1 MYKKTTP
8 QQKLFGVGAQL
19 SPSLRS
25 RIESSWAHLFKFEV
39 LPILFKNEDRYAMLY
54 GKTGRPN
61 FSVARLLGLCLLQ
74 ELNNLSDQ
82 QALDTFSFDIRWRYA
97 LDVSDEEDYF
107 SRRSLVEFRRRLAAK
122 DPEMKLVRNVFD
134 HIRDSA
140 IKELGLSASNQR
152 LDSTDII
159 SNIRIRGR
167 LALFSNTLTLFLKSL
182 DESEFSRIPK
192 AIQQWHSSESE
203 GWFGLG
209 PAEQKVKLGELAQ
222 YLYELMVIFDKDNEV
237 RNSEPYQLLHRL
249 FCEQCEFING
259 HPSDEQSSKI
269 QVKKQSE
276 GETLQSPYDPEA
288 SYGHKGAG
296 YSVHIT
302 ETCNNS
308 EKTEIITDY
317 EVHGAARSDIGKA
330 LSVIE
335 RLDAAGL
342 KPETLFAD
350 GGYPSV
356 PSALKVI
363 EQDIEF
369 MTPVN
374 RGRLSDEIMGRDLFQ
389 FDSEGFATECPMGYS
404 PIDHRILSGNNTT
417 RRSLHAI
424 FDGGICRSCK
434 MLDQCP
440 VRTPNH
446 RNRGCQ
452 ARDTVGDFRLEIT
465 PEIRLRDQ
473 MYCIQQTNEWKDR
486 YKIRS
491 GIEATN
497 SELKRSHGLG
507 KLRVRR
513 AAKVCFAV
521 ACKVIACNIKRWAK
535 AHTALERRLQGFIS
549 SVFARLKTF
558 QTDLMEISLFLRISC
573 AITFWQFD
581 NLKMGTYFSGIIL
594 LTTSPLSLTSSS
606 GET

>member
-1 MYKKTTP
+1 MYKKTNP
-8 QQKLFGVGAQL
+8 QQKLFGVATQL

-25 RIESSWAHLFKFEV
+25 RIESSWAQLFKLEV
-39 LPILFKNEDRYAMLY
+39 LPILLKNEDRYALLY

-61 FSVARLLGLCLLQ
+61 FSVARVLGLCLLQ
-74 ELNNLSDQ
+74 EWNDLSDQ
-82 QALDTFSFDIRWRYA
+82 QALDTFSFDLRWRYA
-97 LDVSDEEDYF
+97 LEVSDEEEDYL

-134 HIRDSA
+134 GVRDSA
-140 IKELGLSASNQR
+140 IQKLGVSAANQR
-152 LDSTDII
+152 VDSTHII

-167 LALFSNTLTLFLKSL
+167 LSLFANTLTVFLRSL
-182 DESEFSRIPK
+182 DEAQFSRVPQ
-192 AIQQWHSSESE
+192 AIQEWHASEPE

-209 PAEQKVKLGELAQ
+209 AAEQKVKVQELAQ
-222 YLYELMVIFDKDNEV
+222 YGYELLLLFEKDDEV
-237 RNSEPYQLLHRL
+237 KGREPYQLLDRL
-249 FCEQCEFING
+249 FSEQCELAG
-259 HPSDEQSSKI
+259 SGSGQGPSFKV
-269 QVKKQSE
+269 QVKKKTE
-276 GETLQSPYDPEA
+276 GETLQSPYDPDA
-288 SYGHKGAG
+288 SYGHKGGG

-302 ETCNNS
+302 ETCQNS
-308 EKTEIITDY
+308 DKPEIITDY
-317 EVHGAARSDIGKA
+317 EVHGASRSDVGKA
-330 LSVIE
+330 VGVIE
-335 RLDAAGL
+335 RLDEAGL

-356 PSALKVI
+356 PSAWKVK

-374 RGRLSDEIMGRDLFQ
+374 RSRLSDEIMGRDRFR
-389 FDSEGFATECPMGYS
+389 FDAEGFVTECPMGHRAV
-404 PIDHRILSGNNTT
+404 DHRILSGNNTT
-417 RRSLHAI
+417 RRSLHAM
-424 FDGGICRSCK
+424 FRGSVCRSCK

-446 RNRGCQ
+446 RHRGCH

-465 PEIRLRDQ
+465 PEIRLRDE
-473 MYCIQQTNEWKDR
+473 MYSLQQTKEWKER

-513 AAKVCFAV
+513 TPKVCFAV

-535 AHTALERRLQGFIS
+535 AHIGLELERIHTSIFSFVEI
-549 SVFARLKTF
+549 ARA
-558 QTDLMEISLFLRISC
+558 R
-573 AITFWQFD
+573 
-581 NLKMGTYFSGIIL
+581 FSKSIPFRTIQC
-594 LTTSPLSLTSSS
+594 TAHC
-606 GET
+606 

>member
-1 MYKKTTP
+1 MYKKTSP
-8 QQKLFGVGAQL
+8 QQNLFGVGTQL
-19 SPSLRS
+19 SPSLHS
-25 RIESSWAHLFKFEV
+25 RIESSWAHLFKLEV
-39 LPILFKNEDRYAMLY
+39 LPILLKNEDRYALLY

-61 FSVARLLGLCLLQ
+61 FSVSRLLGLCLLQ
-74 ELNNLSDQ
+74 ELNDLSDQ

-97 LDVSDEEDYF
+97 LEVSDEEDYL

-122 DPEMKLVRNVFD
+122 DPEMKLVRHVFD
-134 HIRDSA
+134 NIRDSA
-140 IKELGLSASNQR
+140 IKALGLSASNQR
-152 LDSTDII
+152 LDSTHII
-159 SNIRIRGR
+159 SNIRVRGR
-167 LALFSNTLTLFLKSL
+167 FVLFSNTLTLFLKSL
-182 DESEFSRIPK
+182 DESQFSRIPK

-209 PAEQKVKLGELAQ
+209 PAEQKVKLQELAQ
-222 YLYELMVIFDKDNEV
+222 YLYELIILFEKDDEV
-237 RNSEPYQLLHRL
+237 RNSEPYQLLNRL
-249 FCEQCEFING
+249 FSEQCEFTNG
-259 HPSDEQSSKI
+259 DLSDEQSSKI

-276 GETLQSPYDPEA
+276 GETLQSPYDPDA
-288 SYGHKGAG
+288 SYGHKGTG

-330 LSVIE
+330 VSVIE
-335 RLDAAGL
+335 RLEAAGL

-356 PSALKVI
+356 PSALEVKG
-363 EQDIEF
+363 QDIEF
-369 MTPVN
+369 MAPVN
-374 RGRLSDEIMGRDLFQ
+374 RGRLSEDIMGRDLFQ
-389 FDSEGFATECPMGYS
+389 FDSQGFATGCPMGHS

-424 FDGGICRSCK
+424 FDGDICRSCNL
-434 MLDQCP
+434 LDQCP

-465 PEIRLRDQ
+465 PEIRLRDE
-473 MYCIQQTNEWKDR
+473 MYSLQQTKEWKDR
-486 YKIRS
+486 YRIRS

-497 SELKRSHGLG
+497 SELKRSHGLA

-513 AAKVCFAV
+513 AVKVCFAV

-535 AHTALERRLQGFIS
+535 AHPALERQLEGFIS
-549 SVFARLKTF
+549 SVFARLRTSQANLIK
-558 QTDLMEISLFLRISC
+558 ISVFLRISS
-573 AITFWQFD
+573 AL
-581 NLKMGTYFSGIIL
+581 NV
-594 LTTSPLSLTSSS
+594 
-606 GET
+606 

>member
-1 MYKKTTP
+1 MLRVGMYKKTSP
-8 QQKLFGVGAQL
+8 QQKLFGVGVQL
-19 SPSLRS
+19 SPSLRR
-25 RIESSWAHLFKFEV
+25 RIESSWAHLFKLEV
-39 LPILFKNEDRYAMLY
+39 LPILLKNEDQYATLY

-74 ELNNLSDQ
+74 ELNNVSDQ

-97 LDVSDEEDYF
+97 LEISDEGDYL

-134 HIRDSA
+134 HIRDSG
-140 IKELGLSASNQR
+140 IQKLGLSASNQR
-152 LDSTDII
+152 LDSTHII

-167 LALFSNTLTLFLKSL
+167 LALFSNTLTVFLKSL
-182 DESEFSRIPK
+182 DESQLSRIPK
-192 AIQQWHSSESE
+192 AIQQWHSSEPD

-209 PAEQKVKLGELAQ
+209 PAEQKVKLEELAR
-222 YLYELMVIFDKDNEV
+222 YLYELIVLFEKDNEV
-237 RNSEPYQLLHRL
+237 KTSEPYRLLNRL
-249 FCEQCEFING
+249 FCEQCELTND
-259 HPSDEQSSKI
+259 PLSEEQSSKVQI
-269 QVKKQSE
+269 KKRSE
-276 GETLQSPYDPEA
+276 GETLQSPYDPDA
-288 SYGHKGAG
+288 SYGHKGVG

-317 EVHGAARSDIGKA
+317 EVHGAARSDVGKA

-335 RLDAAGL
+335 RLDAGGL

-356 PSALKVI
+356 PSAFKVK

-369 MTPVN
+369 IAPVN
-374 RGRLSDEIMGRDLFQ
+374 RGRLSDDIMGRDRFH
-389 FDSEGFATECPMGYS
+389 FDSDGFASECPTGHR
-404 PIDHRILSGNNTT
+404 PIDHRILSHNNTMA
-417 RRSLHAI
+417 RSLHAI
-424 FDGGICRSCK
+424 FDGDICRSCN

-440 VRTPNH
+440 VRSPNH
-446 RNRGCQ
+446 RDRGCQ
-452 ARDTVGDFRLEIT
+452 PRDTVGDFRLEIT
-465 PEIRLRDQ
+465 PEIRLRDD
-473 MYCIQQTNEWKDR
+473 MYCIQQTDEWKDR

-507 KLRVRR
+507 RLRVRR
-513 AAKVCFAV
+513 ASKVCFAV

-535 AHTALERRLQGFIS
+535 AHTALKRLLRGFIT
-549 SVFARLKTF
+549 SVFNPAKPSQAGLIKIITLW
-558 QTDLMEISLFLRISC
+558 TDTMSC
-573 AITFWQFD
+573 RCLAIRCF
-581 NLKMGTYFSGIIL
+581 
-594 LTTSPLSLTSSS
+594 
-606 GET
+606 